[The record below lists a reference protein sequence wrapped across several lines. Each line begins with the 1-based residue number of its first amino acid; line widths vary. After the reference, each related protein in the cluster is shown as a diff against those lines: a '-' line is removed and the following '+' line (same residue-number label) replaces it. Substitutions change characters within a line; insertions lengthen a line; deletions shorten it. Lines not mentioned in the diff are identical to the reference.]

1 MHDTLMW
8 CVHEPTSAYA
18 RVVHA
23 ARALAT
29 LLVVAALGAGVTA
42 ALGSGSTL
50 SPPTLGPDGIGPV
63 RFGMTKLNAVA
74 GLSDLLGAPSARGVN
89 TGCGPRYT
97 EVEWGDLV
105 AEFRLSTF
113 SGFRYLTGGWPIT
126 TPSSPREAS
135 PPRALFPKLATS
147 ERISLGNTLAQ
158 LRVAYGVLR
167 FVGTDRWRSLN
178 GLVFVDDAKPIGE
191 PRLRHIIEIKVKTC
205 GDF

>member
-74 GLSDLLGAPSARGVN
+74 ELSDLLGAPSARGVN

-105 AEFRLSTF
+105 AEFRLGRF
-113 SGFRYLTGGWPIT
+113 SGFRYPRGGWPIT
-126 TPSSPREAS
+126 TPGSPREAS
-135 PPRALFPKLATS
+135 SPRALSPMLATS
-147 ERISLGNTLAQ
+147 EGISLGNTLAQ